1 LRRLLIPLLLLAVL
15 AAGVPAALADGDP
28 ASDYLLRQ
36 STFLSPFDGQITKD
50 QENEIVQLLASAQK
64 QGFPLKVA
72 MIRTAYDLGA
82 VPILF
87 RKPQTYARFLGEED
101 FYYWKDELL
110 VVMPNGY
117 GIYKAQKLPAADK
130 AAIAKLPKLDTSN
143 GQALGAATIAAI
155 HKLAEAHGIELTAS
169 TSASSGSS
177 SMWAEDAEIVS
188 GALALLAL
196 GFGIRY
202 AVRRSRRAR

>member
-1 LRRLLIPLLLLAVL
+1 LLLPLLLLAAL

-36 STFLSPFDGQITKD
+36 STFLSPFDGQITKAQND
-50 QENEIVQLLASAQK
+50 EIVALLASAQK
-64 QGFPLKVA
+64 HGFPLKVA

-87 RKPQTYARFLGEED
+87 RKPQTYAKFLAEED
-101 FYYWKDELL
+101 YYYWRDELL

-117 GIYKAQKLPAADK
+117 GIYKAKNLPARDK
-130 AAIAKLPKLDTSN
+130 TAVARLPKLDTSN
-143 GQALGAATIAAI
+143 GQALAGATITAI

-169 TSASSGSS
+169 TSDSSGSS
-177 SMWAEDAEIVS
+177 SMWVEDIEIAV
-188 GALALLAL
+188 GALVLLAL
-196 GFGIRY
+196 GLGVRF